1 MEASKQE
8 KQEKRDAAMLGFAIL
23 GTILCVLGLAIYQL
37 FQIGKDIV
45 SYVFGL

>member
-8 KQEKRDAAMLGFAIL
+8 KRDAAIL